1 MSQFKHLAALAG
13 GIITSLSVGCSAIY
27 SSVDKIEPVYLH
39 GQDVSTAKTPSG
51 FVVTVDE
58 IREVVPLTKY
68 AWNIYADSENYYLSS
83 AIQKFTSKTGDN
95 SWMAKENGI
104 RISGTDRRDIEQLKK
119 LPSSNRTG
127 RVWEPSALREALN
140 QER

>member
-1 MSQFKHLAALAG
+1 MILRPLLHATTLLTTVIAIVS
-13 GIITSLSVGCSAIY
+13 CSALF
-27 SSVDKIEPVYLH
+27 SSVDKIDPVYMH
-39 GQDVSTAKTPSG
+39 GQDITTAKTPDG

-95 SWMAKENGI
+95 SWLAKRNGF
-104 RISGTDRRDIEQLKK
+104 RISGTNRRDIEALK
-119 LPSSNRTG
+119 SSARNNRG
-127 RVWEPSALREALN
+127 GMIMEPSAIGEALN